1 MSASHAAG
9 VLGALTERDRSQQD
23 KSLRHP
29 LLATDRALPRV
40 TTSGPS
46 RRPVVPADDGPQNV
60 IALFGGVL
68 SLRSHVWSALVE
80 DLKAFRRVCHEAA
93 SRTGGTVTEFRIS
106 TDVTPNFHQGIIA
119 YPDRAIAVV
128 CVRDTTILALAEPR
142 VIEFAPT
149 RESGPLTF
157 VDAPGL
163 AAALA
168 ENRNSDC
175 SPPPS

>member
-1 MSASHAAG
+1 
-9 VLGALTERDRSQQD
+9 
-23 KSLRHP
+23 
-29 LLATDRALPRV
+29 
-40 TTSGPS
+40 
-46 RRPVVPADDGPQNV
+46 
-60 IALFGGVL
+60 
-68 SLRSHVWSALVE
+68 VE

-128 CVRDTTILALAEPR
+128 CVRDTTLLALAAPR

-149 RESGPLTF
+149 RESGPLAF

-168 ENRNSDC
+168 REPKFRLLTAAELNGPIDMAQWPGISEHDIRYWQPRLLGEALFNYWD
-175 SPPPS
+175 